1 MHKGYVATSE
11 LAEKAGVTS
20 AAFYM
25 LKDVERVTAGNTSLV
40 LVDSLPERFKKF
52 ADECMSFDEYESI
65 AELSKILGF
74 YKDSLYMKRRNNT
87 INLPIVKVKRAL
99 FVKLSEEY
107 IYYKN
112 KGMIPFCVGENETNE
127 DDAEV
132 IIFMYGLKIGFY

>member
-1 MHKGYVATSE
+1 MHKGYVSTSE

-25 LKDVERVTAGNTSLV
+25 LKDVERVKAGNTSLV

-99 FVKLSEEY
+99 FVKLSKEY

-112 KGMIPFCVGENETNE
+112 KGMIPFCVGENDTEE

-132 IIFMYGLKIGFY
+132 IIDMYSLKIGFY

>member
-1 MHKGYVATSE
+1 MYKGYVATSE

-25 LKDVERVTAGNTSLV
+25 LKDVERVKAGSTSLI
-40 LVDSLPERFKKF
+40 LVDSLPKMFKKF

-65 AELSKILGF
+65 VELSKTLGLN
-74 YKDSLYMKRRNNT
+74 KDALYMKRRNNK

-99 FVKLSEEY
+99 FVKLPEEY
-107 IYYKN
+107 IYYKS
-112 KGMIPFCVGENETNE
+112 KGMIPFCVGANETEE

-132 IIFMYGLKIGFY
+132 IIDMYGLKIGFY